1 MTHHLPQ
8 LPYKKDALAPVIS
21 AETIEYHYEKH
32 HAGYINN
39 LNNLI
44 KNTEFEDMEL
54 EKVIKSSIGA
64 IFNNAAQVY
73 NHTFYW
79 SCLSPETTTISKKLS
94 LKIDETFG
102 SFDNF
107 KSDFIKSA
115 VSNFGSGWTWLV
127 VENDGSL
134 KIINT
139 QNAGTPITV
148 GQIPLLTIDVW
159 EHAYYIDYRN
169 ARQNYLDGIFKI
181 INWDFVSSNFETVS

>member
-1 MTHHLPQ
+1 MTHHLPE
-8 LPYKKDALAPVIS
+8 LPFGKNDLVPIIS
-21 AETIEYHYEKH
+21 AETIEYHHEKH
-32 HAGYINN
+32 HAGYVNN

-54 EKVIKSSIGA
+54 ESVIKGSTGA

-79 SCLSPETTTISKKLS
+79 NCLTPKTTALS
-94 LKIDETFG
+94 NQLLQEINSAFN
-102 SFDNF
+102 SFENF

-127 VENDGSL
+127 KDSDGSI

-139 QNAGTPITV
+139 QNANTPITT
-148 GQIPLLTIDVW
+148 QQKPLLVMDVW

-169 ARQNYLDGIFKI
+169 ARQKYLDEIFKI
-181 INWDFVSSNFETVS
+181 INWEFVSSNML

>member
-1 MTHHLPQ
+1 MTHHLPT
-8 LPYKKDALAPVIS
+8 LPYPKNALAPILS
-21 AETIEYHYEKH
+21 EETIEYHYEKH
-32 HAGYINN
+32 HAGYVNN

-44 KNTEFEDMEL
+44 KNTDFEDMEL

-79 SCLSPETTTISKKLS
+79 NCLTPNQTSPSAGLS
-94 LKIDETFG
+94 QKIDLTFG
-102 SFDNF
+102 SFENF

-115 VSNFGSGWTWLV
+115 VSNFGSGWTWLIA
-127 VENDGSL
+127 EEDGSL

-148 GQIPLLTIDVW
+148 GQKPLLTIDVW
-159 EHAYYIDYRN
+159 EHAYYVDYRN
-169 ARQNYLDGIFKI
+169 ARQKYLDEIFKI
-181 INWDFVSSNFETVS
+181 INWDFVSSNI

>member
-8 LPYKKDALAPVIS
+8 LPYAKNALEPIIS
-21 AETIEYHYEKH
+21 AETVEFHYEKH
-32 HAGYINN
+32 HAGYVNN

-54 EKVIKSSIGA
+54 EDVIRSSIGA

-79 SCLSPETTTISKKLS
+79 NCLTPDKTSPSDKLTAM
-94 LKIDETFG
+94 IDASFG
-102 SFDNF
+102 SFENF

-127 VENDGSL
+127 RETDGML

-148 GQIPLLTIDVW
+148 GQVPLLTIDVW

-169 ARQNYLDGIFKI
+169 GRQKYLDEIFKI
-181 INWDFVSSNFETVS
+181 INWNFVSSNIKD

>member
-8 LPYKKDALAPVIS
+8 LPYAKNALEPIIS
-21 AETIEYHYEKH
+21 EETVEFHYDKH
-32 HAGYINN
+32 HAGYVNN

-44 KNTEFEDMEL
+44 KNTPFEDASL
-54 EKVIKSSIGA
+54 EEVIKNSIGA
-64 IFNNAAQVY
+64 VFNNAAQVY

-79 SCLSPETTTISKKLS
+79 NCLSPTKTSPSKELS
-94 LKIDETFG
+94 KMIDDSFG
-102 SFDNF
+102 SFENF

-127 VENDGSL
+127 KEPDGVL

-148 GQIPLLTIDVW
+148 GQLPLLTIDVW

-169 ARQNYLDGIFKI
+169 GRQKYLDEIFKI
-181 INWDFVSSNFETVS
+181 INWDFVSSNI

>member
-1 MTHHLPQ
+1 MTHNLPP
-8 LPYKKDALAPVIS
+8 LPFGKEDLTPIIS

-32 HAGYINN
+32 HAGYVNN

-54 EKVIKSSIGA
+54 DEVIKNSSGA

-79 SCLSPETTTISKKLS
+79 NCLSKGGTRVPKKL
-94 LKIDETFG
+94 LNALEAEFG
-102 SFDNF
+102 SFENF

-127 VENDGSL
+127 CEEHGKL
-134 KIINT
+134 KIVNT
-139 QNAGTPITV
+139 QNAGTPIAA
-148 GQIPLLTIDVW
+148 GQRPLLTIDVW

-169 ARQNYLDGIFKI
+169 ARQKYLDEIFKI
-181 INWDFVSSNFETVS
+181 INWESVTSNML

>member
-8 LPYKKDALAPVIS
+8 LPYAKNALEPIIS
-21 AETIEYHYEKH
+21 SETVEFHYEKH
-32 HAGYINN
+32 HTGYVNN

-54 EKVIKSSIGA
+54 EDVIRSSTGA

-79 SCLSPETTTISKKLS
+79 NCLTPDKTSPSEKLTAM
-94 LKIDETFG
+94 IDASFG
-102 SFDNF
+102 SFENF

-127 VENDGSL
+127 RESDGML

-139 QNAGTPITV
+139 QNAATPITV
-148 GQIPLLTIDVW
+148 GEVPLLTIDVW

-169 ARQNYLDGIFKI
+169 GRQKYLDEIFKI
-181 INWDFVSSNFETVS
+181 INWNFVSSNIQD

>member
-1 MTHHLPQ
+1 MTHHPPQ
-8 LPYKKDALAPVIS
+8 LPYAKNALEPIIS
-21 AETIEYHYEKH
+21 AETVEFHYEKH
-32 HAGYINN
+32 HAGYVNN

-54 EKVIKSSIGA
+54 EDVIRSSIGA

-79 SCLSPETTTISKKLS
+79 NCLTPDKTSPSDKLTAM
-94 LKIDETFG
+94 IDASFG
-102 SFDNF
+102 SFENF

-127 VENDGSL
+127 RETDGML

-148 GQIPLLTIDVW
+148 GQVPLLTIDVW

-169 ARQNYLDGIFKI
+169 GRQKYLDEIFKI
-181 INWDFVSSNFETVS
+181 INWNFVSSNIQD

>member
-1 MTHHLPQ
+1 MTHNLPP
-8 LPYKKDALAPVIS
+8 LPFGKEDLSPIIS

-32 HAGYINN
+32 HAGYVNN

-54 EKVIKSSIGA
+54 DDVIKNSSGT

-79 SCLSPETTTISKKLS
+79 NCLSKGGTQVPKKL
-94 LKIDETFG
+94 LGALEAEFG
-102 SFDNF
+102 SFENF
-107 KSDFIKSA
+107 KSDFIKAA

-127 VENDGSL
+127 CEDHGML
-134 KIINT
+134 KIVNT
-139 QNAGTPITV
+139 QNAGTPIAA
-148 GQIPLLTIDVW
+148 GQRPLLTIDVW

-169 ARQNYLDGIFKI
+169 ARQKYLDEIFKI
-181 INWDFVSSNFETVS
+181 INWEFVASNML

>member
-1 MTHHLPQ
+1 MTHHLPE
-8 LPYKKDALAPVIS
+8 LPYAKDALHPIIS

-32 HAGYINN
+32 HAGYVNN

-44 KNTEFEDMEL
+44 KNTEFEEMEL

-79 SCLSPETTTISKKLS
+79 NCLSPEKSELS
-94 LKIDETFG
+94 AELSAKIDESFG
-102 SFDNF
+102 SFENF

-127 VENDGSL
+127 AEEGGEL

-148 GQIPLLTIDVW
+148 GQRPLLVVDVW

-169 ARQNYLDGIFKI
+169 ARQKYLDEVFKI
-181 INWDFVSSNFETVS
+181 INWHFVSSNF

>member
-1 MTHHLPQ
+1 MTHHLPT
-8 LPYKKDALAPVIS
+8 LPYSKNALAPVIS
-21 AETIEYHYEKH
+21 EETIEYHYEKH
-32 HAGYINN
+32 HAGYVNN

-44 KNTEFEDMEL
+44 KNTDFEDMEL

-79 SCLSPETTTISKKLS
+79 NCLTPNQTSPSAELS
-94 LKIDETFG
+94 QKIDATFG
-102 SFDNF
+102 SFENF

-115 VSNFGSGWTWLV
+115 VSNFGSGWTWLIA
-127 VENDGSL
+127 EEDGSL

-148 GQIPLLTIDVW
+148 GQKPLLTIDVW
-159 EHAYYIDYRN
+159 EHAYYVDYRN
-169 ARQNYLDGIFKI
+169 ARQKYLDEIFKI
-181 INWDFVSSNFETVS
+181 INWDFVSSNI

>member
-8 LPYKKDALAPVIS
+8 LPYAKNALEPIIS
-21 AETIEYHYEKH
+21 AETVEFHYEKH
-32 HAGYINN
+32 HAGYVNN

-54 EKVIKSSIGA
+54 EDVIRSSIGA

-79 SCLSPETTTISKKLS
+79 NCLTPDKTSPSDKLAAM
-94 LKIDETFG
+94 IDASFG
-102 SFDNF
+102 SFENF

-127 VENDGSL
+127 RETDGML

-148 GQIPLLTIDVW
+148 GQVPLLTIDVW

-169 ARQNYLDGIFKI
+169 GRQKYLDEIFKI
-181 INWDFVSSNFETVS
+181 INWNFVSSNIKD

>member
-8 LPYKKDALAPVIS
+8 LPYAKNALEPIIS
-21 AETIEYHYEKH
+21 AETVEFHYEKH
-32 HAGYINN
+32 HAGYVNN

-54 EKVIKSSIGA
+54 EDVIRSSIGA

-79 SCLSPETTTISKKLS
+79 NCLTPDKTSPSDKLTAM
-94 LKIDETFG
+94 IDASFG
-102 SFDNF
+102 SFENF

-127 VENDGSL
+127 RETDGML

-148 GQIPLLTIDVW
+148 GQVPLLTIDVW

-169 ARQNYLDGIFKI
+169 GRQKYLDEIFKI
-181 INWDFVSSNFETVS
+181 INWNFVSSNIQD

>member
-8 LPYKKDALAPVIS
+8 LPYPKNALEPIIS
-21 AETIEYHYEKH
+21 AETLEFHYEKH
-32 HAGYINN
+32 HAGYVNN

-54 EKVIKSSIGA
+54 EDVIKSSIGA

-79 SCLSPETTTISKKLS
+79 NCLTPDKTSPSDKLAAM
-94 LKIDETFG
+94 IDASFG
-102 SFDNF
+102 SFENF

-127 VENDGSL
+127 RETDGAL

-148 GQIPLLTIDVW
+148 GQLPLLTIDVW

-169 ARQNYLDGIFKI
+169 GRQKYLDEIFKI
-181 INWDFVSSNFETVS
+181 INWNFVSSNIPN

>member
-8 LPYKKDALAPVIS
+8 LPYPKNALEPIIS
-21 AETIEYHYEKH
+21 AETLEFHYEKH
-32 HAGYINN
+32 HAGYVNN

-54 EKVIKSSIGA
+54 EDVIKSSIGA

-79 SCLSPETTTISKKLS
+79 NCLTPDKTSPSDKLAAM
-94 LKIDETFG
+94 IDASFG
-102 SFDNF
+102 SFENF

-127 VENDGSL
+127 RETDGAL

-148 GQIPLLTIDVW
+148 GQLPLLTNDVW

-169 ARQNYLDGIFKI
+169 GRQKYLDEIFKI
-181 INWDFVSSNFETVS
+181 INWNFVSSNIPN